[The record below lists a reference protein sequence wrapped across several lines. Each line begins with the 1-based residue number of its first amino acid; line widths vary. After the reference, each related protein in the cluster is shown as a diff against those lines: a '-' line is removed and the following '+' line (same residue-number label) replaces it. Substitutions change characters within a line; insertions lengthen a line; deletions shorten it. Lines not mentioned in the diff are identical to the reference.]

1 MKMFDKCSEAKQ
13 VTSLVFIKFML
24 AMRCF
29 CYQWKDTLQE
39 SENQMRQSLTV

>member
-1 MKMFDKCSEAKQ
+1 MFDKCSETKQ
-13 VTSLVFIKFML
+13 VTTLAFIKFML

-39 SENQMRQSLTV
+39 SENQVRQGLTV